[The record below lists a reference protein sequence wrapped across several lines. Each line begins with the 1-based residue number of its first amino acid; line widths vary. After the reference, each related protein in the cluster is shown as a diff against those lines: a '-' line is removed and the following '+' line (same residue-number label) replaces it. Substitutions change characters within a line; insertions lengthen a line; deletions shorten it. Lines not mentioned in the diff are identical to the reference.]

1 MTISNGYG
9 IEIASQKKEGNMDFG
24 NETYLA
30 VTAVLL
36 AISEA
41 LGSIKFFKANSIF
54 QLISGII
61 QFVAG
66 KK

>member
-1 MTISNGYG
+1 
-9 IEIASQKKEGNMDFG
+9 MDFG